1 MAFFWYNEYK
11 QLRRERG
18 GEEMAEPVVTIKD
31 LKKYFSSK
39 HGPIKAVDG
48 VDLEVYTGEIF
59 GFLGPNGAGKTTT
72 LRILTT
78 LMVQESGSAV
88 VAGFDV
94 KESPD
99 KVRCSIG
106 YVSQIGGADRTAT
119 GRENLVLQGQ
129 LYGMTTKEA
138 KARAEELC
146 QLLEIAE
153 FADRLVNTYSGGQ
166 RRRLEVAIGLMNRP
180 AVLFLDEP
188 TIGLDPQN
196 RANLWEQVK
205 KLRGEGTTVF
215 LTTHYMDEADALC
228 DRVAIID
235 NGRIVAE
242 GTPGSLKKRVAG
254 DCITISIEKPHE
266 KTAALIEELKRTD
279 FTREIKEEEDHLRI
293 YVDDGA
299 KDISDVLGIL
309 GKQGVVLKT
318 ITLSAP
324 SLDDVFLRETGRS
337 LRDTEAKGGGRI

>member
-1 MAFFWYNEYK
+1 
-11 QLRRERG
+11 
-18 GEEMAEPVVTIKD
+18 MAEAVVTIKD
-31 LKKYFSSK
+31 LKKYFASK
-39 HGPIKAVDG
+39 KGPIKAVDG
-48 VDLEVYTGEIF
+48 VDLEVYAGEIF

-78 LMVQESGSAV
+78 LMVQDSGMAE

-99 KVRCSIG
+99 KVRCNIG

-119 GRENLVLQGQ
+119 GRENLILQGQ
-129 LYGMTTKEA
+129 LYGMSTRDA

-146 QLLEIAE
+146 QLLEIIE

-180 AVLFLDEP
+180 TVLFLDEP

-196 RANLWEQVK
+196 RANLWLQVK
-205 KLRGEGTTVF
+205 KLRGEGTTIF

-254 DCITISIEKPHE
+254 DCITISIENHQE
-266 KTAALIEELKRTD
+266 KTAGLIEALQKTA
-279 FTREIKEEEDHLRI
+279 FTREIKQDEDHLRI
-293 YVDDGA
+293 YVNDGA
-299 KDISDVLGIL
+299 KDISEVLSIL
-309 GKQGVVLKT
+309 SKQGVVLKT

-337 LRDTEAKGGGRI
+337 LRDTETKGGHR